1 MSQVASSDGPT
12 ALPTQQNTNEA
23 SLRPAAGTTLAKMCR
38 DLSEQERQNVTNGEP
53 ENAVLERYKR
63 VSRLIEPGIF
73 CAPQARRFLRHTDRR
88 TRTSRF
94 RHARQRQPASHPH
107 SLTHSTL
114 AHINYRSRVEVLGSY
129 QFAGCIESRAR
140 AQRVEGIFDRS
151 SRRKK
156 GGGSERGTLRTAP
169 LRTPFSRAQAGI
181 AVADVCYGR
190 P

>member
-114 AHINYRSRVEVLGSY
+114 AHIIDRGLRCWGHISSLAVSRV
-129 QFAGCIESRAR
+129 ARAR
-140 AQRVEGIFDRS
+140 SASKEFLTEAVDGKRGVGANEERYE
-151 SRRKK
+151 RR
-156 GGGSERGTLRTAP
+156 P
-169 LRTPFSRAQAGI
+169 
-181 AVADVCYGR
+181 
-190 P
+190 